1 MFEPGDKV
9 VHVRHGA
16 GTVIETRTM
25 TYDGKERV
33 YFCIEMNDDRR
44 TLMIPV
50 ESIDEDELRPAITDM
65 SLIEEV
71 FYNEPA
77 ELDDNYR
84 TRQADIRQKLKT
96 RSPRKL
102 AQALRDLVWLE
113 RTHKLTNTDTRL
125 RDSVIQRLSREL
137 ALNPAISVVNARK
150 KLEAMVNS
158 AITEHMDDVAE
169 DEDIAPTE

>member
-16 GTVIETRTM
+16 GVVIETRTM
-25 TYDGKERV
+25 TYEGKKRE
-33 YFCIEMNDDRR
+33 YFCIQMNDDRR

-50 ESIDEDELRPAITDM
+50 ENIDEEELRPAITDM
-65 SLIEEV
+65 SVIEEV

-84 TRQADIRQKLKT
+84 TRQANIRQKLKT

-125 RDSVIQRLSREL
+125 RDNVIQRLSREL
-137 ALNPAISVVNARK
+137 ALHPSMTVATARQ

-158 AITEHMDDVAE
+158 AITEHL
-169 DEDIAPTE
+169 DEEETDETAATG